1 MLRNTIALA
10 LLVVFCS
17 CQGPTD
23 TSEPLFEITVIDVS
37 QLPSQ
42 FDSTRTYE
50 YDFSTVH
57 PESILTVVW
66 KSGIKISQAWFPLDY
81 FCKDLRGPRLTVEL
95 VKGDD
100 RMTGFHFI
108 KGTNR
113 LLCSK
118 TLRRYVIL
126 N

>member
-1 MLRNTIALA
+1 MILC
-10 LLVVFCS
+10 VFFSFCDI
-17 CQGPTD
+17 PTD
-23 TSEPLFEITVIDVS
+23 VSEPLFEITVIDVS
-37 QLPSQ
+37 QLSSQ

-66 KSGIKISQAWFPLDY
+66 KSGIKVSQAWFPLDY

-95 VKGDD
+95 VRGDD
-100 RMTGFHFI
+100 RMTRFHFI
-108 KGTNR
+108 KGINR
-113 LLCSK
+113 LYCSK